1 MVPTSG
7 TKKAKIK
14 ITKQHK
20 GSIQVGHPQGFSELI
35 KKTTG
40 IVKINKEILKNPSAI
55 LLMTL
60 KTKIN
65 SRIEQKLNC
74 NN

>member
-35 KKTTG
+35 KKT
-40 IVKINKEILKNPSAI
+40 IVKINKEILKNLSAI

>member
-20 GSIQVGHPQGFSELI
+20 GSIQVGHPKGFSELI
-35 KKTTG
+35 KKT

-55 LLMTL
+55 ILMTL
-60 KTKIN
+60 EAKIN
-65 SRIEQKLNC
+65 SRIEQK
-74 NN
+74 